1 MLNVKNKRMNSLKE
15 EIECSKGHLLY
26 LIDVHIF
33 SKVLQTSLTTTLVLT
48 NFLFDIDDLSPS
60 CGDSGDPAV
69 RVQATARVDRSQEG
83 SVLLAPTPTPSPR
96 TRHIF
101 TLVPYCDDNVNVT
114 SGNDYCR
121 NYEEGQGHQGHV
133 DFPLPGLKKSSDVL
147 VYVFLNQQQ

>member
-1 MLNVKNKRMNSLKE
+1 M
-15 EIECSKGHLLY
+15 I
-26 LIDVHIF
+26 LIY
-33 SKVLQTSLTTTLVLT
+33 LT

-83 SVLLAPTPTPSPR
+83 SVLLTPTPSPSPR

-133 DFPLPGLKKSSDVL
+133 DFPLPGLKNYGALCPV
-147 VYVFLNQQQ
+147 VFGIFGVEEVKERC

>member
-1 MLNVKNKRMNSLKE
+1 M
-15 EIECSKGHLLY
+15 I
-26 LIDVHIF
+26 LIY
-33 SKVLQTSLTTTLVLT
+33 LT

-83 SVLLAPTPTPSPR
+83 SVLLTPTPSPSPR

-133 DFPLPGLKKSSDVL
+133 DFPLPGLKKSSDIL
-147 VYVFLNQQQ
+147 VYVFFNHQR